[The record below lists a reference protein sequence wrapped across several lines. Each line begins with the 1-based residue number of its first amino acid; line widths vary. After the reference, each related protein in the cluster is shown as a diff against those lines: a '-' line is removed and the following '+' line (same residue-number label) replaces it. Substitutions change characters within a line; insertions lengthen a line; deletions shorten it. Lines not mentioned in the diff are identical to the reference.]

1 VSAKVR
7 CVDPPKTVEAIML
20 AMINQPVAG
29 AVREAQPA
37 DGGAHRDVWEA
48 WLLNNCTDLEWLA

>member
-1 VSAKVR
+1 MR
-7 CVDPPKTVEAIML
+7 CVDPPKTIEAIML